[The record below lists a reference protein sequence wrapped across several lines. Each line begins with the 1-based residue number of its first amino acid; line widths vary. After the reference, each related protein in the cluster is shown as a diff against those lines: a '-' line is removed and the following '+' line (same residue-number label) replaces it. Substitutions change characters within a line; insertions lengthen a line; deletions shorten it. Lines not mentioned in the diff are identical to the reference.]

1 MKQIDPVLTDRG
13 SKYAVTG
20 SEAKTKADALVV
32 LKQLKR
38 SKNLPR
44 RPIIHGRF
52 CHQAKVA
59 LKMMTAKRGQALSS
73 YAC

>member
-20 SEAKTKADALVV
+20 SEAKNKADALAV

-38 SKNLPR
+38 SKK
-44 RPIIHGRF
+44 F
-52 CHQAKVA
+52 AKA
-59 LKMMTAKRGQALSS
+59 THNTCIENEKDMIG
-73 YAC
+73 Y

>member
-38 SKNLPR
+38 SKK
-44 RPIIHGRF
+44 F
-52 CHQAKVA
+52 AKA
-59 LKMMTAKRGQALSS
+59 THNT
-73 YAC
+73 